1 MAEIGISVAAKT
13 AEYTVD
19 PIARQVDYMWNY
31 KTNFDNL
38 DKQLKKLQSRRDMV
52 QHKVDEATRNGEE
65 IEHDVV
71 NWLDNV
77 KKMIDESTEIVTDNN
92 QANMRCFK
100 SWCPDLKKRY
110 QHSKKAAVKAK
121 DVSQLEEQGKFDKI
135 SYRTVPEET
144 WHPSSKP
151 FEDFESRTST
161 FTNVVNA
168 LSKPDVH
175 MVGVHGMGGIG
186 KTTLARE
193 VGRKAKQNKLFDSVV
208 FVEVSEAPN
217 IRNIQGVIADKL
229 GLKFQ
234 QETEPGRADALRE
247 RLKKETKILLIL
259 DNIWES
265 LDLEK
270 VGIPFNDDHRGCKLL
285 LTARDE
291 HLLSNE
297 MGCENNYPLGIL
309 DEKETWNLFMKIAGS
324 CVESHDLQF
333 LAFDV
338 AKECGGLPIAI
349 VTIAKALANKEE
361 YEWRAALQE
370 LRYPSFESLEVSVAT
385 KAYSCIKLSYNHLE
399 TQELKSTFLLC
410 CTMLLTSKSSIE
422 DLMRYAMGL
431 RLFNTIN
438 SMEAAWDRVNT
449 LIQRLQKSCLLLDAL
464 EDERFSMHDVV
475 RDVGRSIAI
484 KDQHM
489 FIVKDDMALRNLAE
503 KNPLEN
509 CTSITLL
516 DIVELPGELDCPHL
530 TFFYMKSKTRIKMDL
545 LPLPASFCSIQ
556 KLRTLS
562 LDKCYLGD
570 MAGIKDFENLEILV
584 LISDMQQLPEEI
596 SQLSR
601 LKVLDL
607 RKCFDLKVI
616 PPGTISKLTQLEE
629 LYLSPCF
636 DASLGELENLS
647 QLTALQIRI
656 PDAKIVPK
664 GLFSQKLQRYKLYIG
679 VDQWECYSR
688 YETSRSLKLKY
699 DDANICVE
707 GGVVQQLK
715 GIEDLH
721 LIGKQG
727 VKNVLHELSRDGF
740 PKLKHFD
747 VSNNPDLVDI
757 VDFSK
762 QSEPL
767 VAFPRLQTLNLRNLN
782 SLKNICRGQLTL
794 NSFCQLRTITVFGC
808 VKLKSIFSS
817 SISRH
822 LSQLQ
827 EIDVADCENV
837 EEIFSVGRENRVVV
851 LDKLHSLSLTCLQK
865 LTSFC
870 NEEEV
875 GSTSDQER
883 HMLDNPTP
891 FFDGKVKFPNLKTLK
906 LVEINFEEI
915 WHNQLPLMS
924 CCFQNLTD
932 LTIQKCCNLK
942 YVFSSSTIGS
952 FVQLQFLNIEYCEEL
967 KEIVRSDDLENN
979 VQLPSLNKLW
989 INQCHKMKT
998 LISGDK
1004 VTFPNLKEIEMRDMD
1019 NLEMI
1024 WHNQLEDSKKCGIIY
1039 FTYYVQCCQQ
1049 LCKVQVTSCKSLKN
1063 IFPASI
1069 ARNLSRLNLIYVKK
1083 CGITEIV
1090 EKEGGVKEAVDR
1102 TFVFPELTSLSLH
1115 NLQQLRCFYP
1125 GMHMTKWPMLKKL
1138 GLSNCDEIDI
1148 LGLFN
1153 IQEIILEDQLDN
1165 LPQEKVFFKLEEL
1178 VLDGSHTRMIWQG
1191 QLPKILFPEL
1201 KFLEIQKDESIFL
1214 PPMILQRSHN
1224 LEKLSLQDSSYEW
1237 IFSCEEVE
1245 KYAQVKSL
1253 LVNGL
1258 GNLKQIWKQNS
1269 KVDAILHNLESLEVF
1284 SCDSLVTLI
1293 LPTASFQNLTI
1304 LRVDGCNKLINLVSS
1319 STAKSFVQLKE
1330 MEITSCDMMTE
1341 VVADEGAEMEE
1352 EIKFI
1357 KLKSLKLNY
1366 LSRLSKFCSGN
1377 YNFSFPSLEQLRVN
1391 GCPYMNVFS
1400 LKAATTPMLQEIRIN
1415 WVTYYCE
1422 GDINTAMQEKLFS
1435 TVTLSFTTNDLRMIL
1450 QKFPHHQFS
1459 EVVTLKVFH
1468 DEKSVVFPLDI
1479 LQRFSSLEVLILED
1493 SSYEEILSCEEIE
1506 KYTEMLAQLKRLDLE
1521 GLDNF
1526 MQMWKQGF
1534 KLDLLFRNL
1543 ESLRVY
1549 RRNSLIALVPTS
1561 ASFQNLR
1568 SMKVSDCNGLGS
1580 LVTTTIAKSL
1590 VQLERMQISNC
1601 NMMTEVVADGEV
1613 EEEIIFSK
1621 LETLCLTN
1629 LSNLTS
1635 FCSGNYTLNFPALD
1649 ELDVTECPKMMFFS
1663 LGVLSTPMLQQI
1675 QCSSRD
1681 YNLEGDLNLTIQR
1694 IHEEMNA
1701 ESSTKDC
1708 AGPSTQHLE

>member
-13 AEYTVD
+13 AKYAVD
-19 PIARQVDYMWNY
+19 PIARQVGYMWNY
-31 KTNFDNL
+31 KSNFDNL
-38 DKQLKKLQSRRDMV
+38 DKQLQRLRSRSAMV
-52 QHKVDEATRNGEE
+52 QHSVDDATRNGEE
-65 IEHDVV
+65 IEQHVV

-77 KKMIDESTEIVTDNN
+77 NRMIDESTEIVTDNS

-121 DVSQLEEQGKFDKI
+121 DVSQLEEQGKFDRV
-135 SYRTVPEET
+135 SYLTVPEET

-161 FTNVVNA
+161 LTNVVNA

-193 VGRKAKQNKLFDSVV
+193 VGRKAEENKLFDSVV
-208 FVEVSEAPN
+208 FVEVSEAPS

-229 GLKFQ
+229 GLEFRQK
-234 QETEPGRADALRE
+234 TDPGRANALCE

-270 VGIPFNDDHRGCKLL
+270 VGVPFNDDHRGCKLL
-285 LTARDE
+285 LTARNE

-297 MGCENNYPLGIL
+297 MGCENNFHLVIL
-309 DEKETWNLFMKIAGS
+309 DENEAWNLFKKIAGS

-361 YEWRAALQE
+361 CEWKTALQE
-370 LRYPSFESLEVSVAT
+370 LRYPSFESLEGFVT
-385 KAYSCIKLSYNHLE
+385 RKTHSCIKLSYNHLE

-410 CTMLLTSKSSIE
+410 CTMLLTSNASIE
-422 DLMRYAMGL
+422 DLMRYGMGL

-489 FIVKDDMALRNLAE
+489 FIVRDSMALRNLAE

-530 TFFYMKSKTRIKMDL
+530 TFCYIKSKTSVSKIASNFFKGMPKLEVLHLIKMDL
-545 LPLPASFCSIQ
+545 LPLPASFCSLQ

-562 LDKCYLGD
+562 LNGCYLGD
-570 MAGIKDFENLEILV
+570 MAGIKEIENLEILV
-584 LISDMQQLPEEI
+584 LISDRDMEQLSEEI

-607 RKCFDLKVI
+607 RKCSNLKVI

-629 LYLSPCF
+629 LYMPLYF
-636 DASLGELENLS
+636 DEWQRSNASLGELEHLS
-647 QLTALQIRI
+647 QLTALQICIR
-656 PDAKIVPK
+656 DAKIVPK
-664 GLFSQKLQRYKLYIG
+664 GLFSQKLQRYKICIG
-679 VDQWECYSR
+679 FDIWER
-688 YETSRSLKLKY
+688 YNQYKTPRSLILKY

-707 GGVVQQLK
+707 GEIVKQLE
-715 GIEDLH
+715 GIEYLK

-740 PKLKHFD
+740 LKLKHFD

-767 VAFPRLQTLNLRNLN
+767 VAFPRLQTLYLSNLN
-782 SLKNICRGQLTL
+782 SLEKIYRGQLTP
-794 NSFCQLRTITVFGC
+794 NSFCQLRTITVSGC
-808 VKLKSIFSS
+808 VKLKNIFSS

-827 EIDVADCENV
+827 EIKVADCKNV
-837 EEIFSVGRENRVVV
+837 EEIFSIGRENRVVV
-851 LDKLHSLSLTCLQK
+851 LDKLHSLSLTSLQK
-865 LTSFC
+865 LTSTI
-870 NEEEV
+870 E
-875 GSTSDQER
+875 
-883 HMLDNPTP
+883 
-891 FFDGKVKFPNLKTLK
+891 KNLNNSS
-906 LVEINFEEI
+906 EIQMI
-915 WHNQLPLMS
+915 
-924 CCFQNLTD
+924 
-932 LTIQKCCNLK
+932 
-942 YVFSSSTIGS
+942 
-952 FVQLQFLNIEYCEEL
+952 
-967 KEIVRSDDLENN
+967 
-979 VQLPSLNKLW
+979 
-989 INQCHKMKT
+989 
-998 LISGDK
+998 
-1004 VTFPNLKEIEMRDMD
+1004 DMD

-1024 WHNQLEDSKKCGIIY
+1024 WHNQLEDSKN
-1039 FTYYVQCCQQ
+1039 CQK
-1049 LCKVQVTSCKSLKN
+1049 LCKVEATYCKSLKN
-1063 IFPASI
+1063 LFPAST
-1069 ARNLSRLNLIYVKK
+1069 ARNLSQLKDIYVLK

-1090 EKEGGVKEAVDR
+1090 AKEEGAKEAVDR
-1102 TFVFPELTSLSLH
+1102 TFNFPKVTSLKLH
-1115 NLQQLRCFYP
+1115 HLQQLRCFYP
-1125 GMHMTKWPMLKKL
+1125 GIHTTKWPMLKKL
-1138 GLSNCDEIDI
+1138 ELINCDEIDI

-1165 LPQEKVFFKLEEL
+1165 LLQEKVFFKLEQL
-1178 VLDGSHTRMIWQG
+1178 VVDGSQTGMICQR
-1191 QLPKILFPEL
+1191 QLPKIIFPKL
-1201 KFLEIQKDESIFL
+1201 KFLKIQKDESIFL

-1224 LEKLSLQDSSYEW
+1224 LEKLSLHDCSYES

-1253 LVNGL
+1253 LVIGL
-1258 GNLKQIWKQNS
+1258 RNLQQIWKQDS
-1269 KVDAILHNLESLEVF
+1269 KVDAILQNLESLVVTL
-1284 SCDSLVTLI
+1284 CDSLVTLI
-1293 LPTASFQNLTI
+1293 PPPASFQNLTI
-1304 LRVDGCNKLINLVSS
+1304 LRVHHCNRLINFVSS

-1330 MEITSCDMMTE
+1330 MKITSCEMMTE

-1357 KLKSLKLNY
+1357 KLKSLELDN
-1366 LSRLSKFCSGN
+1366 LSRLTKFCSGN
-1377 YNFSFPSLEQLRVN
+1377 YNFSFPSLEQLSVYE
-1391 GCPYMNVFS
+1391 CPNMNIFS
-1400 LKAATTPMLQEIRIN
+1400 LKAPTTPKLREIRLQGK
-1415 WVTYYCE
+1415 TYYCE
-1422 GDINTAMQEKLFS
+1422 GDINTAMQ
-1435 TVTLSFTTNDLRMIL
+1435 
-1450 QKFPHHQFS
+1450 
-1459 EVVTLKVFH
+1459 
-1468 DEKSVVFPLDI
+1468 
-1479 LQRFSSLEVLILED
+1479 
-1493 SSYEEILSCEEIE
+1493 
-1506 KYTEMLAQLKRLDLE
+1506 
-1521 GLDNF
+1521 
-1526 MQMWKQGF
+1526 
-1534 KLDLLFRNL
+1534 
-1543 ESLRVY
+1543 
-1549 RRNSLIALVPTS
+1549 
-1561 ASFQNLR
+1561 
-1568 SMKVSDCNGLGS
+1568 
-1580 LVTTTIAKSL
+1580 
-1590 VQLERMQISNC
+1590 
-1601 NMMTEVVADGEV
+1601 
-1613 EEEIIFSK
+1613 
-1621 LETLCLTN
+1621 
-1629 LSNLTS
+1629 
-1635 FCSGNYTLNFPALD
+1635 
-1649 ELDVTECPKMMFFS
+1649 
-1663 LGVLSTPMLQQI
+1663 
-1675 QCSSRD
+1675 
-1681 YNLEGDLNLTIQR
+1681 
-1694 IHEEMNA
+1694 EMNA